1 MRYHLLVNSS
11 QLMHPSWKY
20 LLFISLSL
28 MRLMSPRYRHM
39 RSWTMVVYIYISPK
53 DNYER
58 VRIYAANIHITNAI
72 LKSLFHA
79 DLTKKK
85 VKIETRIQSVIGE
98 KMSDGSHTKKLNKIK
113 LIFMGLSKE
122 KIYLKRIQKQIWI

>member
-1 MRYHLLVNSS
+1 
-11 QLMHPSWKY
+11 
-20 LLFISLSL
+20 
-28 MRLMSPRYRHM
+28 
-39 RSWTMVVYIYISPK
+39 MVVYIYISPK

-79 DLTKKK
+79 DLTKKR

-113 LIFMGLSKE
+113 LIFMGLSNKKNLSE
-122 KIYLKRIQKQIWI
+122 ENTETNMDVKMLASIRM